1 MHTNKVSK
9 ANIVCSSSQAVD
21 TDECVVANSLE
32 SDGHACGRAKKSS
45 KPADTIGF
53 CNLTHFNLDT
63 ITQ

>member
-32 SDGHACGRAKKSS
+32 SDGHVAVLK
-45 KPADTIGF
+45 
-53 CNLTHFNLDT
+53 NLVSLKARLDSVISLTLDT